1 MRFFMVFFLIVALS
15 CPNAFAQTRDYLFHC
30 KNEWMQLVQVSVPG
44 ESVDGARKTL
54 KTDDTFRSQYTNCS
68 YLMEAPKAKKSK
80 KRSEDPS

>member
-1 MRFFMVFFLIVALS
+1 MRFLMGFFLIVALF
-15 CPNAFAQTRDYLFHC
+15 CQNALAQASDYLFHC

-44 ESVDGARKTL
+44 ESVNDARKTL

-80 KRSEDPS
+80 KTSEDPS